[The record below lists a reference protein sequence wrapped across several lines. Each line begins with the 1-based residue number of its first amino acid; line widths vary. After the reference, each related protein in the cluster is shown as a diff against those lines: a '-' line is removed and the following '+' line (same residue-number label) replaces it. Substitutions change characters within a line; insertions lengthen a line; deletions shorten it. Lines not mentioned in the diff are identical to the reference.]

1 MMRATSYRTGRRRSG
16 VGNSMSLP
24 HHHLLNRPLRTPPF
38 SFISAACG
46 VCFLVGYLPGIVLG
60 RTGAGVLGEQLAA
73 YYLDP
78 AHFTS
83 WLDVCLNQTAA
94 TFLQLLFLVVCGFSV
109 LGAGIL
115 PFFFL
120 GKGAFLGFCAVY
132 VLARGGGSAL
142 AFYWLCICL
151 PNVLLLFFYLWLAGY
166 AAEMSIRL
174 FQTVFGP
181 GAPRGRVEA
190 ATRRLL
196 VRSCVSLASSCVLS
210 VLCGGFT
217 VLLARILL

>member
-1 MMRATSYRTGRRRSG
+1 MRAASYRPGSRRPGGNNNIPLPRHHLISRPFRATS
-16 VGNSMSLP
+16 
-24 HHHLLNRPLRTPPF
+24 F
-38 SFISAACG
+38 SFVSVVCG
-46 VCFLVGYLPGIVLG
+46 VCFLIGYLPGIVLG
-60 RTGAGVLGEQLAA
+60 RTGAAVLGEQLAS
-73 YYLDP
+73 YYLNPDQ
-78 AHFTS
+78 FTS

-94 TFLQLLFLVVCGFSV
+94 AFLQLLFLVFCGFSV
-109 LGAGIL
+109 AGAGLL

-132 VLARGGGSAL
+132 ILAQGGASAL

-166 AAEMSIRL
+166 AAELSIRL

-196 VRSCVSLASSCVLS
+196 VRSCVSLAASCVLS
-210 VLCGGFT
+210 ILCGGFT
-217 VLLARILL
+217 VLLARLLL